1 LYTDNLNYMKARVP
15 RRGPCFSFI
24 LFDKMKIAIQ
34 GETGSF
40 HEVAARQYFN
50 YDEIEIIPCSTFDLE
65 LNILQKGE
73 VDFAVMAIENARSGS
88 ILYNY
93 TLLRE
98 SGMKILGEHNL
109 RIKQNLMALP
119 DQKINDIKEI
129 RSHPIALAQCMTFL
143 NQFPDITLIES
154 DDTAGSAKQISEK
167 HIHGVA
173 AIAASHAAEIYGL
186 EILAAGIE
194 TYKQNYTRFLVVGNE
209 EKGNTRGN
217 KVSIC
222 FSTGHKPGS
231 LAKILVKLAEMDINL
246 TKIQS
251 VPRLNGEW
259 EYMFYL
265 DLELNKNTK
274 SDIIKRILDKYTS
287 NLEIL
292 GVYFKGDMLYDS

>member
-1 LYTDNLNYMKARVP
+1 
-15 RRGPCFSFI
+15 
-24 LFDKMKIAIQ
+24 MKIAIQ
-34 GETGSF
+34 GEAGSF

-50 YDEIEIIPCSTFDLE
+50 YDEIEIVPCSTFDLE
-65 LNILQKGE
+65 LNTLKNGD

-93 TLLRE
+93 TLIRE

-119 DQKINDIKEI
+119 DQKITDIREI
-129 RSHPIALAQCMTFL
+129 RSHPIAIAQCMTFL
-143 NQFPDITLIES
+143 NQFPGITLIES
-154 DDTAGSAKQISEK
+154 DDTAGSARQISESGVK
-167 HIHGVA
+167 GVA
-173 AIAASHAAEIYGL
+173 AIAPSHAAEIYGL
-186 EILAAGIE
+186 EILASGIE

-231 LAKILVKLAEMDINL
+231 LAKVLVKLAELEINL
-246 TKIQS
+246 SKIQS

-274 SDIIKRILDKYTS
+274 SDIIKRVLDKYTS